1 MASKNHGISC
11 RGLNSREIARG
22 MPAGAI
28 RLNSS
33 EAYRM
38 KWYNLLMTALL
49 AITVSGAVALADAN
63 GVAAS
68 FTSDF
73 SGGAAPVTVQFTD
86 TSGGS
91 PTGWQW
97 DFGDGSPVVTDQNP
111 SHTFQ
116 AAGTYVVTLTVTD
129 GTYTAT
135 TNGEILVD
143 ADATPTPATTAASLL
158 SAAFTSDVTDGQAPL
173 AVQFTD
179 ASAGSPTGWQ
189 CDFGDGSPVVMDQN
203 PSHTFQAEGSYVVTL
218 TVTDGSQNN
227 TTMIPITVEA
237 APTAQPVADTATPAP
252 AAPTATPSPA
262 LPAEVTVLTLI
273 AAAGLVLVIGKA
285 GKK

>member
-1 MASKNHGISC
+1 MNC
-11 RGLNSREIARG
+11 RDLNSREDAPG
-22 MPAGAI
+22 LPVGAI

-38 KWYNLLMTALL
+38 KWYNLMMTALL
-49 AITVSGAVALADAN
+49 AIAVSGAVALADAN

-68 FTSDF
+68 YTSDF
-73 SGGAAPVTVQFTD
+73 TGGAAPVTVQFTDTSGGSPTGWQWDFGDGSPVVTDQSPSHTFQAAGTYVITLTVTDGTNTDTTNGEILVGGDVTATPLATGASLLSAAFITDVTDGQAPLTVQFTD

-116 AAGTYVVTLTVTD
+116 AD
-129 GTYTAT
+129 
-135 TNGEILVD
+135 
-143 ADATPTPATTAASLL
+143 
-158 SAAFTSDVTDGQAPL
+158 
-173 AVQFTD
+173 
-179 ASAGSPTGWQ
+179 
-189 CDFGDGSPVVMDQN
+189 
-203 PSHTFQAEGSYVVTL
+203 GSYVVTL
-218 TVTDGSQNN
+218 TVTDGSQINSS
-227 TTMIPITVEA
+227 MSPITVEA
-237 APTAQPVADTATPAP
+237 APTALPVTDTATPVP
-252 AAPTATPSPA
+252 ATPTATPSPA
-262 LPAEVTVLTLI
+262 LPAGMTALTLI